1 MPNKKHFELH
11 PHLKS
16 RMMQRGVSVE
26 EIEIAIKNGILAKD
40 ARQGTVGK
48 TQVFSYDKMW
58 EGKHYKQKEVTVY
71 YKRGDKNLIVLTVK
85 ACYGTNFPKE
95 EE

>member
-1 MPNKKHFELH
+1 MQ
-11 PHLKS
+11 S
-16 RMMQRGVSVE
+16 RMMQRGVSVA
-26 EIEIAIKNGILAKD
+26 EIEVAIKNGVLAKD

-48 TQVFSYDKMW
+48 TYVFPYNKMW

-71 YKRGDKNLIVLTVK
+71 YKRGDKKLIVLTVK
-85 ACYGTNFPKE
+85 ARYGTNFPKE